1 MILYNNL
8 CIVSPKKQISHS
20 CTKYHTTL
28 VVFFSVVKN
37 SNNEV
42 YDIIKSRALNYQRR
56 NTTIFLN
63 EALDLGVHQ
72 KTIL

>member
-1 MILYNNL
+1 M
-8 CIVSPKKQISHS
+8 KED
-20 CTKYHTTL
+20 
-28 VVFFSVVKN
+28 
-37 SNNEV
+37 EV
-42 YDIIKSRALNYQRR
+42 YDIIKSRALNYQRS